1 MLLVESGVAYSLV
14 WVTYLFIYLTTS
26 LFIMINLRIYQAVVL
41 SSQGSGYTPFSYGI
55 QYFTEGCL
63 LALVVSVNIR
73 PDRTLLARP
82 NKCANKRLVQGVYPT
97 LIIILVAL
105 DKSEIEKQSHAWSL
119 PVVRA
124 EQRSRPRLG
133 REVAIDVTCSG
144 DAGAGGG
151 GLGTQ
156 SIVLI
161 DIPSSAQLSDI
172 TCEDDPKFRES

>member
-1 MLLVESGVAYSLV
+1 MLLVESGIAYSLV
-14 WVTYLFIYLTTS
+14 WVTYLFICPIPRLVV
-26 LFIMINLRIYQAVVL
+26 NLRIYQAVVL

-63 LALVVSVNIR
+63 LALVVSVSFC
-73 PDRTLLARP
+73 PHLALPARRR
-82 NKCANKRLVQGVYPT
+82 KYANTRLVQGIYPT